1 MDVNILNIINLLFN
15 GFLLGGLFALAAFG
29 LSVLAGIMRVINI
42 AHGDFAILAA
52 YLSFTIMDFLGMDP
66 LLSILIVAPI
76 MFAVGYLFQKFT
88 INRVLPMG
96 GNQPVLVTF
105 ALSIVI
111 QNILLLVF
119 TADARSI
126 IPSYMLINIDVLGLS
141 PSPRYLLGFVSALI
155 VFIAVFLF
163 FKKTYL
169 GKAMRAVPF
178 DPEAA
183 KMLGIKSEVVY
194 NYAAGL
200 ALLVV
205 GIAGVL
211 LGMTFT
217 FYPDTGPTYVL
228 LSFGVVVMG
237 GLGSLKGSLVGG
249 FIMGEA
255 LVFGGYLFGSRFQLM
270 FCYLVILAI
279 LYLRPQ
285 GIFGGKL

>member
-1 MDVNILNIINLLFN
+1 MDVITFVNLLLN
-15 GFLLGGLFALAAFG
+15 GLLLGGLFALTAFG
-29 LSVLAGIMRVINI
+29 LSVLAGIMKVINI

-52 YLSFTIMDFLGMDP
+52 YLALSIMNFLGVDP
-66 LLSILIVAPI
+66 FLSLLVVAPV
-76 MFAVGYLFQKFT
+76 MFVIGYIFQKFA

-96 GNQPVLVTF
+96 ANQPVLVTF

-111 QNILLLVF
+111 QNILLLLF
-119 TADARSI
+119 TADARS
-126 IPSYMLINIDVLGLS
+126 LITPYLLTSIELWGLN
-141 PSPRYLLGFVSALI
+141 PSPRYLVGFVTALI
-155 VFIAVFLF
+155 VFAVIFLF

-178 DPEAA
+178 DSEAA
-183 KMLGIKSEVVY
+183 KMIGIKSDVVY

-200 ALLVV
+200 AMLVV

-211 LGMTFT
+211 LGITFT
-217 FYPDTGPTYVL
+217 FYSDTGPIYVL

-255 LVFGGYLFGSRFQLM
+255 LVLGGFLFGSRFQLM
-270 FCYLVILAI
+270 FCYLVILII
-279 LYLRPQ
+279 LYIRPQ
-285 GIFGGKL
+285 GLFGGKG

>member
-1 MDVNILNIINLLFN
+1 MDAITFVNLLLN

-29 LSVLAGIMRVINI
+29 LSVLAGIMKVINI

-52 YLSFTIMDFLGMDP
+52 YLSLSIMNFLGVDP
-66 LLSILIVAPI
+66 FLSLLIVAPI
-76 MFAVGYLFQKFT
+76 MFVIGYFFQKLA

-96 GNQPVLVTF
+96 ANQPVLVTF

-111 QNILLLVF
+111 QNILLLLF
-119 TADARSI
+119 TADAQSLI
-126 IPSYMLINIDVLGLS
+126 TPYMLTNIELFGLN
-141 PSPRYLLGFVSALI
+141 PSPRYLVGFVTALA
-155 VFIAVFLF
+155 VFAVIFLF

-178 DPEAA
+178 DSEAA
-183 KMLGIKSEVVY
+183 KMIGIKSDAIY

-205 GIAGVL
+205 GIAGLL
-211 LGMTFT
+211 LGITFT
-217 FYPDTGPTYVL
+217 FYPDTGPMYVL

-255 LVFGGYLFGSRFQLM
+255 LVLGGFFFGSRFQLM
-270 FCYLVILAI
+270 FCYLVILII
-279 LYLRPQ
+279 LYIRPQ
-285 GIFGGKL
+285 GLFGGKG

>member
-1 MDVNILNIINLLFN
+1 MEIIVNLLLN
-15 GFLLGGLFALAAFG
+15 GFLLGGLFALTSFG
-29 LSVLAGIMRVINI
+29 LSIFAGIMKVINI

-52 YLSFTIMDFLGMDP
+52 YLAFAIMRHLGVDP
-66 LLSILIVAPI
+66 LLTTLIVAPI
-76 MFAVGYLFQKFT
+76 MFFIGYLLQKFA

-105 ALSIVI
+105 ALSIII
-111 QNILLLVF
+111 QNLLLLTF

-126 IPSYMLINIDVLGLS
+126 TPTYLLTSINLFGLS
-141 PSPRYLLGFVSALI
+141 PSPRYLLSFITALI
-155 VFIAVFLF
+155 VFTAIFLF

-178 DPEAA
+178 DTEAA
-183 KMLGIKSEVVY
+183 KMIGIKSEAIY

-200 ALLVV
+200 ALVV
-205 GIAGVL
+205 TGIAGTL

-217 FYPDTGPTYVL
+217 FYPDSGPTYVL
-228 LSFGVVVMG
+228 LAFGVVVMG
-237 GLGSLKGSLVGG
+237 GLGSLKGSLIGG
-249 FIMGEA
+249 FILGEA
-255 LVFGGYLFGSRFQLM
+255 LVLGGYLFGSRFQLM
-270 FCYLVILAI
+270 FCYLIILLI

>member
-1 MDVNILNIINLLFN
+1 MIGIIANLFIN
-15 GFLLGGLFALAAFG
+15 GLLLGGLFALMAFG
-29 LSVLAGIMRVINI
+29 LSILAGIMKVINI

-52 YLSFTIMDFLGMDP
+52 YLALTIMRYLGIDP
-66 LLSILIVAPI
+66 LLCILAVAPI
-76 MFAVGYLFQKFT
+76 MFAVGYSLQRFA
-88 INRVLPMG
+88 INRTLPKG
-96 GNQPVLVTF
+96 ANQTVLVTF

-111 QNILLLVF
+111 QNLLLFAF
-119 TADARSI
+119 TADARSLT
-126 IPSYMLINIDVLGLS
+126 PSYLLTSIDIFFLH

-155 VFIAVFLF
+155 VFSAIFLF

-178 DPEAA
+178 DSEAA
-183 KMLGIKSEVVY
+183 KMIGIRSEVIY
-194 NYAAGL
+194 NYATGL

-211 LGMTFT
+211 LGMAFT

-228 LSFGVVVMG
+228 LSFGVVVLG

-249 FIMGEA
+249 FIIGEA
-255 LVFGGYLFGSRFQLM
+255 LVFGGYLFGARFQLM
-270 FCYLVILAI
+270 FCYLVILVI

>member
-1 MDVNILNIINLLFN
+1 MMEILSYINLILNGL
-15 GFLLGGLFALAAFG
+15 LLGGLFALTAFG

-52 YLSFTIMDFLGMDP
+52 YLSLTIMNSFGMDP
-66 LLSILIVAPI
+66 FLSLVFVAPI
-76 MFAVGYLFQKFT
+76 MFAVGYFFQKFT
-88 INRVLPMG
+88 INRVLAMG
-96 GNQPVLVTF
+96 ANQVVLVTF

-111 QNILLLVF
+111 QNLLLLIF
-119 TADARSI
+119 TADARS
-126 IPSYMLINIDVLGLS
+126 LITPYLLTNIELFGLN
-141 PSPRYLLGFVSALI
+141 PSPRYAVGFISALI
-155 VFIAVFLF
+155 VFGLIFIF

-183 KMLGIKSEVVY
+183 KMIGIKSEVIY

-205 GIAGVL
+205 AIAGVL
-211 LGMTFT
+211 LGLAFT
-217 FYPDTGPTYVL
+217 FYPDTGPMYVL

-237 GLGSLKGSLVGG
+237 GLGSLKGTLIGG
-249 FIMGEA
+249 FILGEA
-255 LVFGGYLFGSRFQLM
+255 LVLGGFFFGSRFQLM

-279 LYLRPQ
+279 LYLRPR
-285 GIFGGKL
+285 GLFGGKV

>member
-1 MDVNILNIINLLFN
+1 MEILSYINLVLN
-15 GFLLGGLFALAAFG
+15 GLLLGGLFALTAFG

-52 YLSFTIMDFLGMDP
+52 YLSLTIMDSFQIDPFLS
-66 LLSILIVAPI
+66 LVFVAPI
-76 MFAVGYLFQKFT
+76 MFAVGYFFQKFT
-88 INRVLPMG
+88 INRVLSMG
-96 GNQPVLVTF
+96 ANQVVLVTF

-111 QNILLLVF
+111 QNLLLLIF
-119 TADARSI
+119 TADARS
-126 IPSYMLINIDVLGLS
+126 LITPYLLTNIELFGLN
-141 PSPRYLLGFVSALI
+141 PSPRYAVGFISALI
-155 VFIAVFLF
+155 VFGVIFIF

-183 KMLGIKSEVVY
+183 KMIGIKSEVIY

-205 GIAGVL
+205 AIAGVL
-211 LGMTFT
+211 LGLAFT
-217 FYPDTGPTYVL
+217 FYPDTGPMYVL

-237 GLGSLKGSLVGG
+237 GLGSLKGTLVGG
-249 FIMGEA
+249 FILGEA
-255 LVFGGYLFGSRFQLM
+255 LVLGGFFFGSRFQLM

-279 LYLRPQ
+279 LYLRPR
-285 GIFGGKL
+285 GLFGGKV